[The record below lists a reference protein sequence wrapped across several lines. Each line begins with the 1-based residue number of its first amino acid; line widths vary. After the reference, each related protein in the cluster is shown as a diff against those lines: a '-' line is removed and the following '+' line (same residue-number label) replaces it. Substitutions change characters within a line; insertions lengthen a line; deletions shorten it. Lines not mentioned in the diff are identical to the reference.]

1 MLDNFP
7 YRENKNQDLTFDLLE
22 SKGYFDG
29 IDEDD
34 WDGLQNRLR
43 NIENLNAFGY
53 LNLSDLSIVG
63 EMINLKVLDF
73 NYTKVE
79 DISWAESLS
88 KLEIIRFNAT
98 PVRGFVSLAGLENLK
113 EIRANQCQQITPQD
127 IEAICCLPS
136 KSLRHLHLRRTSR
149 DLEPV
154 LRRMR
159 DKYYGTLRIYYDW
172 STD

>member
-1 MLDNFP
+1 MELM
-7 YRENKNQDLTFDLLE
+7 RMI
-22 SKGYFDG
+22 SG
-29 IDEDD
+29 
-34 WDGLQNRLR
+34 DGLRNGLR

-53 LNLSDLSIVG
+53 FNLSDLSIVG

-73 NYTKVE
+73 NYTEVE
-79 DISWAESLS
+79 DISWAESLNE
-88 KLEIIRFNAT
+88 LEIIRFNAT
-98 PVRGFVSLAGLENLK
+98 PVQGFVSLAGLENLR

-127 IEAICCLPS
+127 IEAIFDLPS

-159 DKYYGTLRIYYDW
+159 DEYYGTLRIYYDW
-172 STD
+172 STG